1 MGSCSAV
8 SQVSK
13 KKKSGS
19 RHRQGHRAKKCLEL
33 LLNLGNLAPEHLDQ
47 LESALEEPCVVRR
60 KPSLERHLTL
70 RDLTTQRPQR
80 LGTPCPGEIA
90 SGTDGRPVA

>member
-19 RHRQGHRAKKCLEL
+19 RYRQGHRAKKCLEL

-70 RDLTTQRPQR
+70 RDSDDATSPA
-80 LGTPCPGEIA
+80 P
-90 SGTDGRPVA
+90 GRPVSG